1 MAHDYYTILGLSP
14 GRYDAAEITRRFQA
28 RRTTL
33 LAQLADAARYQETRR
48 ELDQLH
54 LAYAALR
61 DPRRQ
66 DDYLPRAA
74 TDGDALA
81 QLRGLIAASLED
93 GLLRYSRRQD
103 ILERGRALGL
113 GDFQTQL
120 LIAQVQFGAA
130 ETPVGL
136 VAFGTHVARPVSDS
150 RTWARLAGVG
160 VLAATIFLFLVR
172 WVHG

>member
-14 GRYDAAEITRRFQA
+14 GCYAPAVITRHFQS
-28 RRTTL
+28 RRAEL
-33 LAQLADAARYQETRR
+33 LAQLDNPERYAETRR

-61 DPRRQ
+61 DARRG
-66 DDYLPRAA
+66 PA
-74 TDGDALA
+74 DGDAAA

-103 ILERGRALGL
+103 ILAHGRELGL

-120 LIAQVQFGAA
+120 LIAQVQFGAQ
-130 ETPVGL
+130 ETPL
-136 VAFGTHVARPVSDS
+136 VRSAPVPRPAADS

-160 VLAATIFLFLVR
+160 VLALTIFLFLVH
-172 WVHG
+172 WVKG